1 MSKKIILLALAA
13 ISAAMFALPAVASA
27 GEWSLDS
34 ASGKYPVN
42 FKLSSTGSTILTTDD
57 GTGLKVTCKS
67 AGGSGIQESATTSK
81 EVTLTFSEC
90 TENLFSSKCTT
101 SGQTAGTIKTTDL
114 TGHNVKLEPSPST
127 LRGVLLTPKE
137 GHFATFTCAGGL
149 FSLKVGGTGI
159 IGELISPTA
168 CNAVSNVA
176 TVTFQTVG
184 EGTQKWT
191 QVTTTG
197 SKFDLT
203 ASKNGGTPV
212 TAGQD
217 GLGHIT
223 FDENMTFTC

>member
-13 ISAAMFALPAVASA
+13 INAAMFALPAVASA

-34 ASGKYPVN
+34 ASGKYPVS
-42 FKLSSTGSTILTTDD
+42 FSLKSTTTTILTTDD
-57 GTGLKVTCKS
+57 GSGLKVACKD
-67 AGGSGIQESATTSK
+67 AGGSGVQESATTSK

-90 TENLFSSKCTT
+90 TESLFGSKCTS
-101 SGQTAGTIKTTDL
+101 SGQTTGTIKTTDL

-137 GHFATFTCAGGL
+137 GHFATFSCAGNL
-149 FSLKVGGTGI
+149 FTIKVGGTGL
-159 IGELISPTA
+159 IGELTSPTA
-168 CNAVSNVA
+168 CNAVA
-176 TVTFQTVG
+176 KEPTVRFQALT
-184 EGTQKWT
+184 EGTQRWT

-203 ASKNGGTPV
+203 SSKNGGTPV

-217 GLGHIT
+217 GTGDIT
-223 FDENMTFTC
+223 FDENVTFTC